1 MELLAYLTEGNVAN
15 FLLLLLRFAGIIAFF
30 PFFENQLITTSLK
43 GALIFFLTVL
53 FIPLLDVVPPT
64 NWTVLRFIIA
74 GLSEIM
80 LGFLASMA
88 LQIVFGMISFGGELV
103 SFAMGLTI
111 ANAYDPVTG
120 AQKPI
125 VGQLL
130 TLLALLVVLGLD
142 YHHFF
147 FYFVAESI
155 QKIPL
160 GGFMYS
166 HNYIEYIIKSFS
178 NLFVIGLTMS
188 FPIIALILLSDIIFG
203 MIMKAHPQFNLLAIG
218 FPVKIVVAFAVLIVI
233 VPAIILHFKREFISA
248 FNALTILFQTS
259 F

>member
-30 PFFENQLITTSLK
+30 PFFENQMINNSIK
-43 GALIFFLTVL
+43 GALIFWLTIV
-53 FIPLLDVVPPT
+53 FIPLLDVVPPS
-64 NWTVLRFIIA
+64 NWTILRFIVA

-80 LGFLASMA
+80 LGFLASVA
-88 LQIVFGMISFGGELV
+88 LQIVLGMVSFGGELM

-111 ANAYDPVTG
+111 ANAYDPITG

-130 TLLALLVVLGLD
+130 TLLALLIALGLD
-142 YHHFF
+142 YHHLF

-155 QKIPL
+155 QEIPL
-160 GGFMYS
+160 GGFMFAS
-166 HNYIEYIIKSFS
+166 NYIEYIVKSFA

-218 FPVKIVVAFAVLIVI
+218 FPVKIAVAFAVLVVI
-233 VPAIILHFKREFISA
+233 VPAIILHFKREFLSA
-248 FNALTILFQTS
+248 FDALTILFQTS

>member
-1 MELLAYLTEGNVAN
+1 MEFLAYLTEGNVAN
-15 FLLLLLRFAGIIAFF
+15 FLLLLLRFAGVIAFF
-30 PFFENQLITTSLK
+30 PFFENQLITMQVK
-43 GALIFFLTVL
+43 GIFIFWLTIL
-53 FIPLLDVVPPT
+53 FIPLVEIIPPASMSIT
-64 NWTVLRFIIA
+64 GFIVA

-88 LQIVFGMISFGGELV
+88 LQIVFGMISLGGELI

-111 ANAYDPVTG
+111 ANAFDPVTG

-130 TLLALLVVLGLD
+130 TMLALLIMLALD
-142 YHHFF
+142 YHHLFL
-147 FYFVAESI
+147 YFVSESI
-155 QKIPL
+155 TEVPL
-160 GGFMYS
+160 GSFMYT

-178 NLFVIGLTMS
+178 NLFIVGLTMA

-218 FPVKIVVAFAVLIVI
+218 FPVKITIAFAVLIVI
-233 VPAIILHFKREFISA
+233 VPAIMIHFKREFLAA
-248 FNALTILFQTS
+248 FNALTILFQ
-259 F
+259 

>member
-1 MELLAYLTEGNVAN
+1 MEFLAYLTEGNVAN

-30 PFFENQLITTSLK
+30 PFFENQLITNSIK
-43 GALIFFLTVL
+43 GVFIFWLTIL
-53 FIPLLDVVPPT
+53 FIPLVGIIPPANMT
-64 NWTVLRFIIA
+64 IVEFIVA

-88 LQIVFGMISFGGELV
+88 LQIVFGMISFGGEII

-130 TLLALLVVLGLD
+130 TLLALLIMLGLD
-142 YHHFF
+142 YHHLFL
-147 FYFVAESI
+147 YFVSESI
-155 QKIPL
+155 KAIPL
-160 GGFMYS
+160 GSFIYS
-166 HNYIEYIIKSFS
+166 HNYIQYIIQSFS
-178 NLFVIGLTMS
+178 HLFLIGLTMS

-218 FPVKIVVAFAVLIVI
+218 FPVKISIAFSILVVIIPAV
-233 VPAIILHFKREFISA
+233 IIHFKREFLKA
-248 FNALTILFQTS
+248 FDALSILFQ
-259 F
+259 

>member
-30 PFFENQLITTSLK
+30 PFFENQLITAQFK
-43 GALIFFLTVL
+43 GVFIFFLTIL
-53 FIPLLDVVPPT
+53 FIPLVEIIPPS
-64 NWTVLRFIIA
+64 NMSILGFIVA
-74 GLSEIM
+74 GLGEIM

-88 LQIVFGMISFGGELV
+88 LQIVFGMVSFGGELI

-125 VGQLL
+125 IGQIL
-130 TLLALLVVLGLD
+130 TLLALLLMLALD
-142 YHHFF
+142 YHHLFF
-147 FYFVAESI
+147 DFVAMSI
-155 QKIPL
+155 KSVPL
-160 GGFMYS
+160 GSFMFS
-166 HNYIEYIIKSFS
+166 HDYIQYIFTAFAQ
-178 NLFVIGLTMS
+178 LFVIGLTMS

-233 VPAIILHFKREFISA
+233 VPAIMIHFKQEFLDA
-248 FNALTILFQTS
+248 FNALSILLK
-259 F
+259 

>member
-15 FLLLLLRFAGIIAFF
+15 FLLLLLRFSGIIAFF
-30 PFFENQLITTSLK
+30 PFFENQLLNMHVK
-43 GALIFFLTVL
+43 GILIFWLTVL
-53 FIPLLDVVPPT
+53 FIPIVEVIPPANMT
-64 NWTVLRFIIA
+64 ILEFIVA

-88 LQIVFGMISFGGELV
+88 LQIVFGMISFGGELI

-120 AQKPI
+120 TQKPI

-130 TLLALLVVLGLD
+130 TLLALLIMLALD
-142 YHHFF
+142 YHHLF
-147 FYFVAESI
+147 FYFVSSSI
-155 QKIPL
+155 QEIPL
-160 GGFMYS
+160 GSFMFGN
-166 HNYIEYIIKSFS
+166 NYIQYIIKSFS
-178 NLFVIGLTMS
+178 NLFLIGLTMS

-218 FPVKIVVAFAVLIVI
+218 FPVKITIAFAVLIVI
-233 VPAIILHFKREFISA
+233 IPAVIIHFKREFLNA
-248 FNALTILFQTS
+248 FDALTILFQ
-259 F
+259 